1 MDGGFTLVIGRRY
14 WLLHIL
20 LFVLF
25 LSLLLSAV
33 PDLLASGM
41 NNLASRVLVSE
52 WRVVSQKVGIPR
64 CGEDGFESK
73 SEPYTQ
79 AALFFR
85 PDNIGSLVN
94 SGRSA
99 WLKGDCSSAET
110 NWKHVLEMTPEN
122 QVVVFWMYWVS
133 GGNANRLTEALS
145 PELMADYTY
154 RTGER
159 VHNEGNVEA
168 ALEWYELS
176 MDLKPSR
183 RVASKIAYLY
193 RQAECVEKA
202 MAVWQRLATV
212 LPEEHADHWWALG
225 QVAELDRRW
234 EEAARVYGIGSEI
247 AEEPYDFWVRQG
259 YALRRLERWE
269 KAEET
274 YRQALAV
281 DPGNFWPY
289 MYLGYVQSKQG
300 NYEAARSWY
309 ELAWK
314 LAPDDFN
321 PMYHL
326 GVTSFRQER
335 YVEAKKWLE
344 AASEVLPDNLW
355 CIYYLAQ
362 TSYHLEEFVR
372 AENFLSQAV
381 SLHPGMP
388 WEWAV
393 QLGDWRLALGEQQ
406 GALDMYQQ
414 ALIWRPNEEI
424 IQNRIEVLQKR

>member
-1 MDGGFTLVIGRRY
+1 MSSLISRS
-14 WLLHIL
+14 LLSVLI
-20 LFVLF
+20 VLF
-25 LSLLLSAV
+25 LMTGATNLMAVSLNNV
-33 PDLLASGM
+33 ASGII
-41 NNLASRVLVSE
+41 LSDILGARKYEVL
-52 WRVVSQKVGIPR
+52 R
-64 CGEDGFESK
+64 CGQVQKETEADSFAK
-73 SEPYTQ
+73 K
-79 AALFFR
+79 ALVFR
-85 PDNIGSLVN
+85 PNAPRSIVN
-94 SGRSA
+94 LGRSA
-99 WLKGDCSSAET
+99 WLEGQCTTAED
-110 NWKHVLEMTPEN
+110 NWKKVLAANPRS
-122 QVVVFWMYWVS
+122 QVAAFWLYWAS
-133 GGNANRLTEALS
+133 GGDVGSLSDRLS
-145 PELMADYTY
+145 IELMANYAY
-154 RTGER
+154 ES
-159 VHNEGNVEA
+159 GNLANKAEDPEA
-168 ALEWYELS
+168 ALDWYELS
-176 MDLKPSR
+176 MELEPSR
-183 RVASKIAYLY
+183 KAATRISYLY
-193 RQAECVEKA
+193 QHGEQIEQAVG
-202 MAVWQRLATV
+202 VWQYLSEV
-212 LPEEHADHWWALG
+212 LSRDHADYWWALG
-225 QVAELDRRW
+225 QVAELERRW

-247 AEEPYDFWVRQG
+247 AVEPYDFWVRQG

-381 SLHPGMP
+381 SLHPGKP

-406 GALDMYQQ
+406 GALDMYRQ